1 MGVRASRALTR
12 VLFYA
17 TVVAV
22 VGTLFFPI
30 YWMFNTSLAPQDQ
43 LYVYPPRIIHPNA
56 TVAAYVKIFRERPI
70 ARWMMNSLVVVL
82 LTGACS
88 LVISVLAGYS
98 LSRYR
103 VRGSGSLGYV
113 LLASRMLPT
122 TLLVIPLFV
131 FMSNLKLI
139 NTLWSVVLANVT
151 FIMPFATWMLKGYFD
166 SIPRELEEAAYID
179 GTSRLGALLRVT
191 MPLAAPGVAATAL
204 YSAILAWD
212 EYLFARTFLN
222 TNSVWT
228 ISVGLGSFRGE
239 YITFWNEVMA
249 ASLVG
254 TLPIIVIF
262 LLLERQL
269 VGGLTA
275 GAVK

>member
-1 MGVRASRALTR
+1 MRRRAERLI
-12 VLFYA
+12 LYA
-17 TVVAV
+17 AV
-22 VGTLFFPI
+22 VIVVGILFFPV

-43 LYVYPPRIIHPNA
+43 LYVYPPRLVHPHA
-56 TVAAYVKIFRERPI
+56 TLAAYFKIFQERPI
-70 ARWMMNSLVVVL
+70 GRWLFNSLVVVL
-82 LTGACS
+82 LSGLFS
-88 LVISVLAGYS
+88 LIVSVLAGYS

-103 VRGSGSLGYV
+103 VRGAGSLGYL

-122 TLLVIPLFV
+122 TLLIIPLFI
-131 FMSNLKLI
+131 FMSGLHLI
-139 NTLWSVVLANVT
+139 NTLWSIVIANIT
-151 FIMPFATWMLKGYFD
+151 FTMPFATWMLKGYFD

-179 GTSRLGALLRVT
+179 GTSRLGALFRVT
-191 MPLAAPGVAATAL
+191 LPLSAPGVAATAL

-212 EYLFARTFLN
+212 EYLFARTFLT

-239 YITFWNEVMA
+239 YITYWNEVMA

-262 LLLERQL
+262 LLLEKQL

>member
-1 MGVRASRALTR
+1 MPGVNRLLERIL
-12 VLFYA
+12 LYA
-17 TVVAV
+17 AVAV
-22 VGTLFFPI
+22 VVGVLFFPV

-43 LYVYPPRIIHPNA
+43 LYVYPPKVIHPNA
-56 TVAAYVKIFRERPI
+56 TFAAYAKIFRERPI
-70 ARWMMNSLVVVL
+70 ERWLLNSFVVILLSGLSSLVV
-82 LTGACS
+82 
-88 LVISVLAGYS
+88 SVLAGYS
-98 LSRYR
+98 LSRFR
-103 VRGSGSLGYV
+103 VRGSGWLGYL

-131 FMSNLKLI
+131 FMSHVKLI
-139 NTLWSVVLANVT
+139 NTLWSVVIANVT

-179 GTSRLGALLRVT
+179 GTSRLGAMLRVT
-191 MPLAAPGVAATAL
+191 LPLSAPGVAAVTL

-212 EYLFARTFLN
+212 EYLFARTFLT

-239 YITFWNEVMA
+239 YITYWNEVMA

-254 TLPIIVIF
+254 TLPIIAIF
-262 LLLERQL
+262 LLLEKQL

-275 GAVK
+275 GAIK

>member
-1 MGVRASRALTR
+1 VRRPLAR
-12 VLFYA
+12 VLLYLGV
-17 TVVAV
+17 TVV

-43 LYVYPPRIIHPNA
+43 LYVYPPRLIHPHA
-56 TVAAYVKIFRERPI
+56 TLAAYIKIFAERPM
-70 ARWMMNSLVVVL
+70 ARWMANSLVVVM
-82 LTGACS
+82 LTGAFS

-103 VRGSGSLGYV
+103 VPGSGSLGYL

-131 FMSNLKLI
+131 FMSGLRLI
-139 NTLWSVVLANVT
+139 NTLWSVVIANVT

-179 GTSRLGALLRVT
+179 GTSRLGALFKVT
-191 MPLAAPGVAATAL
+191 LPLSAPGVAATAL
-204 YSAILAWD
+204 YAAILAWD

-222 TNSVWT
+222 TSSVWT
-228 ISVGLGSFRGE
+228 ISVGLGSFKGE

-254 TLPIIVIF
+254 TVPIIVIF
-262 LLLERQL
+262 LLLEKQL

>member
-1 MGVRASRALTR
+1 MGRRAER
-12 VLFYA
+12 VLLHVA
-17 TVVAV
+17 VVAV
-22 VGTLFFPI
+22 VGILFFPV

-43 LYVYPPRIIHPNA
+43 LYVYPPRLIHPNA
-56 TVAAYVKIFRERPI
+56 TFAAYFKIFQERPI
-70 ARWMMNSLVVVL
+70 TRWLLNSGVVVVLTALSSLVV
-82 LTGACS
+82 
-88 LVISVLAGYS
+88 SVLAGYS
-98 LSRYR
+98 LSRFR
-103 VRGSGSLGYV
+103 VRGSGSLGYL

-122 TLLVIPLFV
+122 TLLVIPLFI
-131 FMSNLKLI
+131 FMSHLHLI
-139 NTLWSVVLANVT
+139 DTLWSVVIANVT
-151 FIMPFATWMLKGYFD
+151 FIMPFSTWMLKGYFD

-191 MPLAAPGVAATAL
+191 LPLSAPGVAATAL

-212 EYLFARTFLN
+212 EYLFARTFLT

-262 LLLERQL
+262 LLLEKQL

>member
-1 MGVRASRALTR
+1 MVKSFRR
-12 VLFYA
+12 VCLYA
-17 TVVAV
+17 AVITVVGV
-22 VGTLFFPI
+22 LFFPV

-43 LYVYPPRIIHPNA
+43 LYVYPPKLIHPNA
-56 TVAAYVKIFRERPI
+56 TIAAYVKIFQERPI
-70 ARWMMNSLVVVL
+70 GRWLLNSLVVVIFS
-82 LTGACS
+82 GAFS
-88 LVISVLAGYS
+88 LAISVLAGYS

-103 VRGSGSLGYV
+103 VRGAGSLGY
-113 LLASRMLPT
+113 LMLASRMLPT

-131 FMSNLKLI
+131 FMSQLRLI
-139 NTLWSVVLANVT
+139 NTLSSVVIANVT

-191 MPLAAPGVAATAL
+191 LPLSAPGVAATAL

-212 EYLFARTFLN
+212 EYLFARTFLT
-222 TNSVWT
+222 TNSAWT

-239 YITFWNEVMA
+239 YITYWNEVMA
-249 ASLVG
+249 ASLIG
-254 TLPIIVIF
+254 TIPIILIF
-262 LLLERQL
+262 LVLEKQL

>member
-1 MGVRASRALTR
+1 MTR
-12 VLFYA
+12 VVERGLLHAGVFI
-17 TVVAV
+17 V
-22 VGTLFFPI
+22 VGVLFFPI

-43 LYVYPPRIIHPNA
+43 LYVFPPRIIHPNA
-56 TVAAYVKIFRERPI
+56 TLAAYTKIFAERPI
-70 ARWMMNSLVVVL
+70 ARWMFNSLVVVV
-82 LTGACS
+82 LTGAFS
-88 LVISVLAGYS
+88 LAISVLAGYS
-98 LSRYR
+98 LSRFR
-103 VRGSGSLGYV
+103 VRGAGSLGYV

-131 FMSNLKLI
+131 FMSQMRLI

-179 GTSRLGALLRVT
+179 GTSRIGALWRITL
-191 MPLAAPGVAATAL
+191 PLAAPGVAATAL

-239 YITFWNEVMA
+239 YITHWNEVMA

-254 TLPIIVIF
+254 TLPIILIF

>member
-1 MGVRASRALTR
+1 MRRHAGRLLLYV
-12 VLFYA
+12 
-17 TVVAV
+17 TVAAV
-22 VGTLFFPI
+22 VGILFFPI

-43 LYVYPPRIIHPNA
+43 LYVYPPRLIHPHA
-56 TVAAYVKIFRERPI
+56 TFGAYAKIFAERPI
-70 ARWMMNSLVVVL
+70 ARWMANSFLVVVFTGIFS
-82 LTGACS
+82 LT
-88 LVISVLAGYS
+88 VSVLAGYS
-98 LSRYR
+98 LSRFR
-103 VRGSGSLGYV
+103 VRGSGSLGYL

-131 FMSNLKLI
+131 FMSQLRLI
-139 NTLWSVVLANVT
+139 NTLWSVVIANVT

-179 GTSRLGALLRVT
+179 GTSRLGALVRVT
-191 MPLAAPGVAATAL
+191 LPLAAPGLAATAL

-222 TNSVWT
+222 TTSVWT
-228 ISVGLGSFRGE
+228 ISVGLGSFKGE

-262 LLLERQL
+262 LLLEKQL

>member
-1 MGVRASRALTR
+1 MGVRAPRALTR

-43 LYVYPPRIIHPNA
+43 LYVYPPKFLHPNA
-56 TVAAYVKIFRERPI
+56 TFAAYVKIFQERPI
-70 ARWMMNSLVVVL
+70 ARWLANSFLVVVF
-82 LTGACS
+82 TCGFS
-88 LVISVLAGYS
+88 LFISVLAGYS
-98 LSRYR
+98 LSRFH
-103 VRGSGSLGYV
+103 VRGAGALGY
-113 LLASRMLPT
+113 LMLASRMLPT

-131 FMSNLKLI
+131 FMGSLQLI
-139 NTLWSVVLANVT
+139 NSLWSVVIANVT
-151 FIMPFATWMLKGYFD
+151 FILPFATWMLKGYFD

-179 GTSRLGALLRVT
+179 GTSRLGALARVT
-191 MPLAAPGVAATAL
+191 LPLAAPGVAATTL

-222 TNSVWT
+222 TSSVWT
-228 ISVGLGSFRGE
+228 ITVGLGSFRGE

-262 LLLERQL
+262 LLLEKQL

>member
-1 MGVRASRALTR
+1 MTRAIQR
-12 VLFYA
+12 VLLYL
-17 TVVAV
+17 TVIIVI
-22 VGTLFFPI
+22 GILFFPI

-56 TVAAYVKIFRERPI
+56 TLGAYTKIFAERPI
-70 ARWMMNSLVVVL
+70 ARWMLNSLVVVV
-82 LTGACS
+82 LTGTFS
-88 LVISVLAGYS
+88 LAISVLAGYS
-98 LSRYR
+98 LSRFR

-131 FMSNLKLI
+131 FMSQARLI

-179 GTSRLGALLRVT
+179 GTSRMGALWRITL
-191 MPLAAPGVAATAL
+191 PLAAPGVAATAL

-222 TNSVWT
+222 TTSVWT

-239 YITFWNEVMA
+239 YITYWNEVMA

>member
-1 MGVRASRALTR
+1 MRRALEQ
-12 VLFYA
+12 VLLYTA
-17 TVVAV
+17 VVTVVAV
-22 VGTLFFPI
+22 LFFPM
-30 YWMFNTSLAPQDQ
+30 YWMFMTSLAPQDQ
-43 LYVYPPRIIHPNA
+43 LYIYPPKLVHPNA
-56 TVAAYVKIFRERPI
+56 TLAAYVKIFRERPI
-70 ARWMMNSLVVVL
+70 ERWLINSLVVVIFSGL
-82 LTGACS
+82 SS

-103 VRGSGSLGYV
+103 VRGSGVLGY
-113 LLASRMLPT
+113 LLLSSRMLPP

-131 FMSNLKLI
+131 FMSQLRLM
-139 NTLWSVVLANVT
+139 NTLWSVVIANVT
-151 FIMPFATWMLKGYFD
+151 FIMPFATWMLKSYFD

-179 GTSRLGALLRVT
+179 GSSRLGALLRIT
-191 MPLAAPGVAATAL
+191 LPLSAPGVAATAL

-212 EYLFARTFLN
+212 EYLFARTFLT

-249 ASLVG
+249 ASVIG
-254 TLPIIVIF
+254 TVPIIVIF
-262 LLLERQL
+262 LLLEKHL
-269 VGGLTA
+269 VSGLTA

>member
-1 MGVRASRALTR
+1 MRRAIER
-12 VLFYA
+12 VLVYA
-17 TVVAV
+17 VVFAV
-22 VGTLFFPI
+22 VGVLFFPI

-43 LYVYPPRIIHPNA
+43 LYVYPPKILHPNA
-56 TVAAYVKIFRERPI
+56 TLGAYTKIFAERPI
-70 ARWMMNSLVVVL
+70 ARWMFNSFVVVL
-82 LTGACS
+82 LTGAFS
-88 LVISVLAGYS
+88 LAISVLAGYS
-98 LSRYR
+98 LSRFR
-103 VRGSGSLGYV
+103 VRGAGSLGYV

-131 FMSNLKLI
+131 FMSQVRLI

-179 GTSRLGALLRVT
+179 GTSRMGALWRVT
-191 MPLAAPGVAATAL
+191 LPLAAPGVAATAL

-239 YITFWNEVMA
+239 YITYWNEVMA

-254 TLPIIVIF
+254 TLPIILIF

>member
-1 MGVRASRALTR
+1 VKRALGR
-12 VLFYA
+12 VALYT
-17 TVVAV
+17 TVVVV
-22 VGTLFFPI
+22 VGLLFFPI

-43 LYVYPPRIIHPNA
+43 LYVYPPKLFHPHA
-56 TVAAYVKIFRERPI
+56 TFAAYVKIFRERPI
-70 ARWMMNSLVVVL
+70 ARWMVNSSVVVA
-82 LTGACS
+82 LTS
-88 LVISVLAGYS
+88 LSALTVSVLAGYS
-98 LSRYR
+98 LSRFR
-103 VRGSGSLGYV
+103 VRGAGSLGYL

-122 TLLVIPLFV
+122 TLLIIPLFV
-131 FMSNLKLI
+131 FMSGLKLT
-139 NTLWSVVLANVT
+139 NTLWSVVIANVT

-179 GTSRLGALLRVT
+179 GTSRLGALVKVT
-191 MPLAAPGVAATAL
+191 MPLAAPGVAATTL

-212 EYLFARTFLN
+212 EYLFARTFLT

-228 ISVGLGSFRGE
+228 ISIGLGSFRGE
-239 YITFWNEVMA
+239 YITYWNEVMA

-262 LLLERQL
+262 LLLEKQL

>member
-1 MGVRASRALTR
+1 MRVRGPQVLRRAL
-12 VLFYA
+12 LYA
-17 TVVAV
+17 AVVVV
-22 VGTLFFPI
+22 VGTLFFPV

-43 LYVYPPRIIHPNA
+43 LYVYPPKFIHPNA
-56 TVAAYVKIFRERPI
+56 TFAAYAKIFRERPI
-70 ARWMMNSLVVVL
+70 ARWLANSFVVVL
-82 LTGACS
+82 LTCGFS
-88 LVISVLAGYS
+88 LAISVLAGYS
-98 LSRYR
+98 LSRFR
-103 VRGSGSLGYV
+103 VRGAGGLGY
-113 LLASRMLPT
+113 LMLASRMLPT

-139 NTLWSVVLANVT
+139 NSLWSVVIANVT
-151 FIMPFATWMLKGYFD
+151 FILPFATWMLKGYFD

-179 GTSRLGALLRVT
+179 GTSRLGALVRVT
-191 MPLAAPGVAATAL
+191 LPLAAPGVAATAL

-222 TNSVWT
+222 TSSAWT
-228 ISVGLGSFRGE
+228 ITVGLGSFKGE

-262 LLLERQL
+262 LLLEKQL

>member
-1 MGVRASRALTR
+1 MGRRSER
-12 VLFYA
+12 VLLHVA
-17 TVVAV
+17 VVAV
-22 VGTLFFPI
+22 VGLLFFPV

-43 LYVYPPRIIHPNA
+43 LYVYPPRLIHPNA
-56 TVAAYVKIFRERPI
+56 TFAAYFKIFQERPI
-70 ARWMMNSLVVVL
+70 TRWLLNSLVVVV
-82 LTGACS
+82 LTGLSS
-88 LVISVLAGYS
+88 LVVSILAGYS
-98 LSRYR
+98 LSRFR
-103 VRGSGSLGYV
+103 VRGSGSLGYL

-122 TLLVIPLFV
+122 TLLVIPLFI
-131 FMSNLKLI
+131 FMSRLHLI
-139 NTLWSVVLANVT
+139 DTLWSVVIANVT
-151 FIMPFATWMLKGYFD
+151 FIMPFSTWMLKGYFD

-191 MPLAAPGVAATAL
+191 LPLSAPGVAATAL

-212 EYLFARTFLN
+212 EYLFARTFLT

-262 LLLERQL
+262 LLLEKQL

>member
-1 MGVRASRALTR
+1 MNRQLQRIL
-12 VLFYA
+12 LYA
-17 TVVAV
+17 TVVFV
-22 VGTLFFPI
+22 VGVLFFPV

-43 LYVYPPRIIHPNA
+43 LYIYPPKFIHPNA
-56 TVAAYVKIFRERPI
+56 TLAAYFKIFQERPMG
-70 ARWMMNSLVVVL
+70 RWLLNSLIVVVL
-82 LTGACS
+82 SGTFS

-103 VRGSGSLGYV
+103 VRGAGSLSYL

-122 TLLVIPLFV
+122 TLLIIPLFV
-131 FMSNLKLI
+131 FMSNLRLI
-139 NTLWSVVLANVT
+139 NTLWSVVIANIT

-179 GTSRLGALLRVT
+179 GASRLGALLRVT
-191 MPLAAPGVAATAL
+191 LPLAAPGVAATAL

-239 YITFWNEVMA
+239 YITSWNEVMA
-249 ASLVG
+249 ASLIG
-254 TLPIIVIF
+254 TLPIIGIF
-262 LLLERQL
+262 LLLEKQL
-269 VGGLTA
+269 VSGLTA

>member
-1 MGVRASRALTR
+1 MRRSLARALLYLG
-12 VLFYA
+12 V
-17 TVVAV
+17 TVV

-43 LYVYPPRIIHPNA
+43 LYVYPPRVIHPHA
-56 TVAAYVKIFRERPI
+56 TVAAYVKIFAERPI
-70 ARWMMNSLVVVL
+70 ARWMVNSLLVVVL
-82 LTGACS
+82 TGAFS
-88 LVISVLAGYS
+88 LTISVLAGYS

-103 VRGSGSLGYV
+103 VRGSGWLGYL

-131 FMSNLKLI
+131 FMSGLKLI
-139 NTLWSVVLANVT
+139 NTLWSVVIANVT

-179 GTSRLGALLRVT
+179 GTSRLGALFKVT
-191 MPLAAPGVAATAL
+191 LPLSAPGVAATAL
-204 YSAILAWD
+204 YAAILAWD

-228 ISVGLGSFRGE
+228 ISVGLGSFKGE

-254 TLPIIVIF
+254 TVPIIVIF
-262 LLLERQL
+262 LLLEKQL

>member
-1 MGVRASRALTR
+1 VLLYLGVTL
-12 VLFYA
+12 
-17 TVVAV
+17 V

-43 LYVYPPRIIHPNA
+43 LYVYPPRLMHPHA
-56 TVAAYVKIFRERPI
+56 TLAAYVKIFAERPI
-70 ARWMMNSLVVVL
+70 ARWMANSLLVVL
-82 LTGACS
+82 LTGAFS
-88 LVISVLAGYS
+88 LIISILAGYS

-103 VRGSGSLGYV
+103 VRGSGSLGYL

-131 FMSNLKLI
+131 FMSSLKLI
-139 NTLWSVVLANVT
+139 NTLWSVVIANVT

-166 SIPRELEEAAYID
+166 TIPRELEEAAYMD
-179 GTSRLGALLRVT
+179 GTSRLGALFKVT
-191 MPLAAPGVAATAL
+191 LPLSAPGVAATAL
-204 YSAILAWD
+204 YAAILAWD

-228 ISVGLGSFRGE
+228 ISVGLGSFKGE

-254 TLPIIVIF
+254 TVPIIVIF
-262 LLLERQL
+262 LLLEKQL
-269 VGGLTA
+269 VSGLTA
-275 GAVK
+275 GAIK

>member
-1 MGVRASRALTR
+1 MRTLRRLGLYFA
-12 VLFYA
+12 
-17 TVVAV
+17 VVAV
-22 VGTLFFPI
+22 VGLLFFPI

-43 LYVYPPRIIHPNA
+43 LYVYPPRLIHPNA
-56 TVAAYVKIFRERPI
+56 TFAAYSKIFSERPI
-70 ARWMMNSLVVVL
+70 VRWLLNSLVVVVFSGL
-82 LTGACS
+82 FS

-98 LSRYR
+98 LSRHR
-103 VRGSGSLGYV
+103 VRGSGQFGYL

-131 FMSNLKLI
+131 FMSQLRLI
-139 NTLWSVVLANVT
+139 NTLWSVVIANVT

-179 GTSRLGALLRVT
+179 GSSRLGALLRVT
-191 MPLAAPGVAATAL
+191 LPLSAPGVAATAL

-212 EYLFARTFLN
+212 EYLFARTFLA
-222 TNSVWT
+222 TNSAWT

-239 YITFWNEVMA
+239 YITYWNEVMA

-262 LLLERQL
+262 LLLEKQL

>member
-1 MGVRASRALTR
+1 MNRQLQRIL
-12 VLFYA
+12 LYA
-17 TVVAV
+17 TVVFV
-22 VGTLFFPI
+22 VGVLFFPV

-43 LYVYPPRIIHPNA
+43 LYIYPPKFIHPNA
-56 TVAAYVKIFRERPI
+56 TLAAYFKIFQERPMG
-70 ARWMMNSLVVVL
+70 RWLLNSLIVVVL
-82 LTGACS
+82 SGTFS

-103 VRGSGSLGYV
+103 VRGAGSLSYL

-122 TLLVIPLFV
+122 TLLIIPLFV
-131 FMSNLKLI
+131 FMSNLRLI
-139 NTLWSVVLANVT
+139 NTLWSVVIANIT

-179 GTSRLGALLRVT
+179 GASRLGALLRVT
-191 MPLAAPGVAATAL
+191 LPLAAPGVAATAL

-239 YITFWNEVMA
+239 YITSWNQVMA
-249 ASLVG
+249 ASLIG
-254 TLPIIVIF
+254 TLPIIGIF
-262 LLLERQL
+262 LLLEKQL
-269 VGGLTA
+269 VSGLTA

>member
-1 MGVRASRALTR
+1 MGRR
-12 VLFYA
+12 VERLGLYIA
-17 TVVAV
+17 IVVV
-22 VGTLFFPI
+22 VGILFFPI

-43 LYVYPPRIIHPNA
+43 LYVYPPRLIHPHA
-56 TVAAYVKIFRERPI
+56 TLAAYFKIFRERPI
-70 ARWMMNSLVVVL
+70 GQWLFNSLMVVL
-82 LTGACS
+82 FSGLFS
-88 LVISVLAGYS
+88 LVISVLSGYS

-103 VRGSGSLGYV
+103 VRGAGSLGYL

-131 FMSNLKLI
+131 FMSGLHLT
-139 NTLWSVVLANVT
+139 NTLWSVVIANIT

-179 GTSRLGALLRVT
+179 GTSRLGALFRVT
-191 MPLAAPGVAATAL
+191 LPLSAPGVAATAL

-212 EYLFARTFLN
+212 EYLFARTFLT

-239 YITFWNEVMA
+239 YITYWNEVMA

-254 TLPIIVIF
+254 TLPIIAIF
-262 LLLERQL
+262 LLLEKQL

>member
-1 MGVRASRALTR
+1 MGSRTKRILTRAL
-12 VLFYA
+12 LHA
-17 TVVAV
+17 TVAV
-22 VGTLFFPI
+22 VVGVLFFPV

-43 LYVYPPRIIHPNA
+43 LYVYPPRMIHPSA
-56 TVAAYVKIFRERPI
+56 TLAAYVKIFSERPI
-70 ARWMMNSLVVVL
+70 ARWMANSFFVVVL
-82 LTGACS
+82 TGVFALT
-88 LVISVLAGYS
+88 ISVLAGYS
-98 LSRYR
+98 LSRFR
-103 VRGSGSLGYV
+103 VRGSGSLGYL

-131 FMSNLKLI
+131 FMSSLKLI
-139 NTLWSVVLANVT
+139 NTLWSVVIANVT

-179 GTSRLGALLRVT
+179 GTSRLGALIKVT
-191 MPLAAPGVAATAL
+191 MPLAAPGVAATTL

-212 EYLFARTFLN
+212 EYLFARTFLT

-262 LLLERQL
+262 LLLEKQL

>member
-1 MGVRASRALTR
+1 
-12 VLFYA
+12 
-17 TVVAV
+17 
-22 VGTLFFPI
+22 
-30 YWMFNTSLAPQDQ
+30 
-43 LYVYPPRIIHPNA
+43 
-56 TVAAYVKIFRERPI
+56 
-70 ARWMMNSLVVVL
+70 
-82 LTGACS
+82 
-88 LVISVLAGYS
+88 
-98 LSRYR
+98 
-103 VRGSGSLGYV
+103 
-113 LLASRMLPT
+113 
-122 TLLVIPLFV
+122 
-131 FMSNLKLI
+131 MSNLKLI

-179 GTSRLGALLRVT
+179 GTSRLGALVRVT

-212 EYLFARTFLN
+212 EYLFARTFLT

>member
-1 MGVRASRALTR
+1 MKRKGERLI
-12 VLFYA
+12 LYA
-17 TVVAV
+17 AV
-22 VGTLFFPI
+22 VIVVGILFFPI

-43 LYVYPPRIIHPNA
+43 LYVYPPRLIHPHA
-56 TVAAYVKIFRERPI
+56 TLAAYFKIFRERPI
-70 ARWMMNSLVVVL
+70 GQWLFNSLMVVL
-82 LTGACS
+82 LSGLFS
-88 LVISVLAGYS
+88 LIISVLAGYS

-103 VRGSGSLGYV
+103 VRGAGSLGYL

-122 TLLVIPLFV
+122 TLLVIPLFI
-131 FMSNLKLI
+131 FMSGLHLI
-139 NTLWSVVLANVT
+139 NTLWSVVIANVT

-179 GTSRLGALLRVT
+179 GTSRLGALFRVT
-191 MPLAAPGVAATAL
+191 MPLSAPGVAATAL

-212 EYLFARTFLN
+212 EYLFARTFLT

-239 YITFWNEVMA
+239 YITYWNEVMA

-254 TLPIIVIF
+254 TLPIIAIF
-262 LLLERQL
+262 LLLEKQL